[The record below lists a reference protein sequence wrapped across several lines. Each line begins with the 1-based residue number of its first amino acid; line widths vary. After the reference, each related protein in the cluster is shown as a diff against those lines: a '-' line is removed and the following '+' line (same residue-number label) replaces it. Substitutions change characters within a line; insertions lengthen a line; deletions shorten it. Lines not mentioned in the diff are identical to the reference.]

1 MEMYTHD
8 MLIRDALLSHE
19 GASAVF
25 ERHGL
30 GCGSCLASS
39 METLDAVAAM
49 HEIPVDVLIADL
61 TALDTDAG
69 RPDEDA

>member
-1 MEMYTHD
+1 VETYTRD

-30 GCGSCLASS
+30 GCGHCLASE
-39 METLDAVAAM
+39 METLSAVASM
-49 HEIPVDVLIADL
+49 HDIPVDVLIADL
-61 TALDTDAG
+61 NALESDAERG
-69 RPDEDA
+69 D